1 MRVKP
6 RCRARRSRYRR
17 TCAGE
22 PPSTYTSLYGT
33 SVWAKMLSRAGRVT
47 RNCSRGATTT
57 VVRVSVTI
65 LSAASGWAP
74 ARARRQCHQGELHRL
89 CQGRP
94 GGKFNTCGSARIAHP
109 SKCKG
114 SRHKWVFR
122 LDRGPTEGRGVKPSG
137 GGYRLEPGQTLAR
150 PEACRTL
157 GFITLIGLP
166 PA

>member
-17 TCAGE
+17 TCGGE
-22 PPSTYTSLYGT
+22 PPSMYTSLYGT

-57 VVRVSVTI
+57 VVRVSVTS

-89 CQGRP
+89 CQGRS
-94 GGKFNTCGSARIAHP
+94 GGKFNTCGSAGIAHL

-122 LDRGPTEGRGVKPSG
+122 RDGELAEGRKAERRWLP
-137 GGYRLEPGQTLAR
+137 LESGQTLAR
-150 PEACRTL
+150 AEACRTS
-157 GFITLIGLP
+157 GFITLMGLP